1 MFVTGSTMLELFCFG
16 RGDVLGRLMGS
27 TMVDF
32 SNAQSAITSCEN
44 SCGAICAALHVN
56 VLACPKE
63 LADTGAAV
71 QSSSATGGEACAFN
85 FMIELSK
92 VSGMDTN
99 DAFVSL
105 KNSDFD
111 VELLSAAVL
120 KKPYSRRHF
129 DCGTSCVAYV
139 DSMSR

>member
-1 MFVTGSTMLELFCFG
+1 MLELFCFG

-27 TMVDF
+27 TMADL

-44 SCGAICAALHVN
+44 SCGAICAALQVK
-56 VLACPKE
+56 VFACPKE
-63 LADTGAAV
+63 LADTGAVV
-71 QSSSATGGEACAFN
+71 QSSNAKGSEACAFN
-85 FMIELSK
+85 FMIGLSI

-99 DAFVSL
+99 DAFASL

-111 VELLSAAVL
+111 GELLSAAVL

-129 DCGTSCVAYV
+129 ACGTSCVAYV